1 MILKAHL
8 GSGVYKSGSVSEG
21 IESIGE
27 DLFFVAASPT
37 MRKLHAQAEL
47 LARVNVPVLILGESG
62 SGKEITARLIHELSA
77 PSCCRFLRVH
87 CAALPGDLLESELFG
102 YERGSFAGTPH
113 IRQNPAESCDRGT
126 LLLDEISEMPGSLQ
140 ARLAHALQDKQLF
153 RLGGASTLQV
163 RILAATSINIEQALA
178 DKTLRM
184 DLHHR
189 LSVFTVHVPPL
200 RKRKDEIPL
209 LLDHFM
215 NRMAECCGLLP
226 RAIPAELV
234 EECQRYSWPGNV
246 RELGDFVKRYLVM
259 EDGSLA
265 PNDLKLRLDLLPEE
279 AACRRLS
286 KQSINNVIESN
297 SEESS
302 LKTLVRSIKG
312 ETERNAI
319 MTALEQTHWNRK
331 EAAQLL
337 RISYRGLLYKIQQ
350 YQLSPAAPAI
360 PRTSRVESDD
370 EKSVPLPFPVLGNA

>member
-8 GSGVYKSGSVSEG
+8 GSGVHKSDSASEG
-21 IESIGE
+21 ISIGE
-27 DLFFVAASPT
+27 GLFFVAASPT
-37 MRKLHAQAEL
+37 MHKLRAQAKL

-62 SGKEITARLIHELSA
+62 SGKETTARLIHELSD
-77 PSCCRFLRVH
+77 PSCGRFLRVH

-102 YERGSFAGTPH
+102 YERGSFAG
-113 IRQNPAESCDRGT
+113 NPPIQQTAAESSERGT
-126 LLLDEISEMPGSLQ
+126 LLLDEICEMPSSLQ

-153 RLGGASTLQV
+153 RLGGASKLQV
-163 RILAATSINIEQALA
+163 RILAATSVNIERALA
-178 DKTLRM
+178 DKTVRM

-215 NRMAECCGLLP
+215 NRMAERCGLLP
-226 RAIPAELV
+226 RAIPAELL

-246 RELGDFVKRYLVM
+246 RELEDFVKRYLVM

-265 PNDLKLRLDLLPEE
+265 PNDLELRLDLVPKEP
-279 AACRRLS
+279 ARRRLS
-286 KQSINNVIESN
+286 KQPINNVIESDT
-297 SEESS
+297 EESS

-312 ETERNAI
+312 ETEKNAI

-337 RISYRGLLYKIQQ
+337 KISYRGLLYKVQH
-350 YQLSPAAPAI
+350 YQLSPPAPAL
-360 PRTSRVESDD
+360 PRTSHVERHDK
-370 EKSVPLPFPVLGNA
+370 KSVALPFPGLGNA

>member
-8 GSGVYKSGSVSEG
+8 GSGVYKSDSAAEG
-21 IESIGE
+21 IEPMGE

-37 MRKLHAQAEL
+37 MRKLRAQAEL

-62 SGKEITARLIHELSA
+62 SGKETTARLIHELSV

-102 YERGSFAGTPH
+102 YARGSFAATPH
-113 IRQNPAESCDRGT
+113 IQQSTGELCDRGT
-126 LLLDEISEMPGSLQ
+126 LLLDEISEMPSSLQ

-215 NRMAECCGLLP
+215 NRMAERCGLLP
-226 RAIPAELV
+226 RAISAELL
-234 EECQRYSWPGNV
+234 EECLRYPWPGNM
-246 RELGDFVKRYLVM
+246 RELEDFVKRYLVM

-265 PNDLKLRLDLLPEE
+265 TNDVKLRLDLLPEE
-279 AACRRLS
+279 ASYRRLS
-286 KQSINNVIESN
+286 KQPTSRLVGPDA
-297 SEESS
+297 EESS

-312 ETERNAI
+312 ETEKSAI
-319 MTALEQTHWNRK
+319 TTALEQTHWNRK
-331 EAAQLL
+331 EAARLL

-360 PRTSRVESDD
+360 PRRLHAESDRK
-370 EKSVPLPFPVLGNA
+370 KSVPLSFPVPGNA